1 MVTQDEQGSVTA
13 LHDAAGNL
21 IERVEYDPYG
31 ERTVFPAGGG
41 SQEHSSVGL
50 DFSNTTYR
58 HDQETGLLY
67 GRNRYLHTGWGRF
80 ATMDP
85 AGPWADAS
93 NAGNAYASVGNAPTT
108 MVDPL
113 GLWSVAAGS
122 GGGGPASGDG
132 GTCGAPGG
140 GKAAGGPDDD
150 DPCHRGK
157 IKIETASAWKEV
169 PWWVSKD
176 LLKQRGGAYSARAE
190 DIIVGDELVSG
201 TLDFAT
207 NEDGSVSASFTP
219 DPNPRSLALDMLAT
233 GLGIAAGIV
242 SGPLGAAMALG
253 ALAASVG
260 QGAYT
265 GDYTDAAIDVGLGVA
280 GFGPAKLLARLNNI
294 RIVNA
299 PLCKEC
305 TAAGGGVEIT
315 AAEIRAI
322 NRGFGGATEL
332 AGSADTAI
340 ANMAYRE
347 GAIPQAATAIRDIAG
362 RHLFDDANK
371 RTAQAV
377 AERLL
382 GSGADPAR
390 IRDVIDRVATGDL
403 RDVDDIAT
411 ALR

>member
-1 MVTQDEQGSVTA
+1 
-13 LHDAAGNL
+13 
-21 IERVEYDPYG
+21 
-31 ERTVFPAGGG
+31 
-41 SQEHSSVGL
+41 
-50 DFSNTTYR
+50 
-58 HDQETGLLY
+58 
-67 GRNRYLHTGWGRF
+67 
-80 ATMDP
+80 
-85 AGPWADAS
+85 
-93 NAGNAYASVGNAPTT
+93 
-108 MVDPL
+108 
-113 GLWSVAAGS
+113 
-122 GGGGPASGDG
+122 
-132 GTCGAPGG
+132 
-140 GKAAGGPDDD
+140 
-150 DPCHRGK
+150 
-157 IKIETASAWKEV
+157 
-169 PWWVSKD
+169 
-176 LLKQRGGAYSARAE
+176 
-190 DIIVGDELVSG
+190 
-201 TLDFAT
+201 
-207 NEDGSVSASFTP
+207 
-219 DPNPRSLALDMLAT
+219 MLAT

-253 ALAASVG
+253 ALAAAVG

-280 GFGPAKLLARLNNI
+280 GFGAAKLLARLNNI

-305 TAAGGGVEIT
+305 TAAGGGVAIT

-322 NRGFGGATEL
+322 NRGFGAATEL
-332 AGSADTAI
+332 SGSADTVI

-371 RTAQAV
+371 RNAQVV

-403 RDVDDIAT
+403 GDVDDIAT